1 MVMSSHIQEQMSPLV
16 SLPPHIAVTPST
28 SSRQE
33 PPVPL
38 NDSGSLTE
46 RSGKCLSETAQALVR
61 AMNSPTN
68 VNDDSFP
75 PGGFRVFFA
84 SSLGQDVRQESQ
96 KELVQL
102 QKENTQLCDEIAM
115 FKAQLNSSANK
126 QPGKLHNLINVIKRL
141 SFS

>member
-1 MVMSSHIQEQMSPLV
+1 
-16 SLPPHIAVTPST
+16 
-28 SSRQE
+28 
-33 PPVPL
+33 
-38 NDSGSLTE
+38 
-46 RSGKCLSETAQALVR
+46 
-61 AMNSPTN
+61 MNSPIN
-68 VNDDSFP
+68 VDDDSFP
-75 PGGFRVFFA
+75 PGGFWDFLA

-141 SFS
+141 SFSW